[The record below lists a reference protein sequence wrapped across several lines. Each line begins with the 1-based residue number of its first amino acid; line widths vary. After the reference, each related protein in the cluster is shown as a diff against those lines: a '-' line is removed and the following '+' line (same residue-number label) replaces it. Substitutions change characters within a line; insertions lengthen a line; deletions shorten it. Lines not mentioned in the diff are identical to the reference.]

1 MSARTAFYAFV
12 SSIVLASAGSSPAF
26 QAKTIVAQQ
35 AGECVLSVE
44 SHDAWGTLRLRA
56 HHPEGR
62 YCRIGREKMLEV
74 LTAAFSRTDPPRL
87 EGTYTSLCIGRLIDF
102 PWLMHYL
109 VRAVLDDQGWD
120 PGKRPP
126 GAGKLNKYVSDIL
139 SRRDL
144 TSQLEAPFLAAGY
157 YRITGASVEKVLV
170 GTVRDLPFYEGDPF
184 TGRVPYDAQ
193 VWFTLEKI

>member
-12 SSIVLASAGSSPAF
+12 SSIVLASAGSALSQ
-26 QAKTIVAQQ
+26 QAKTIVSQK

-62 YCRIGREKMLEV
+62 YCRIGREEMLTV
-74 LTAAFSRTDPPRL
+74 LTAAFSKTDPPRL
-87 EGTYTSLCIGRLIDF
+87 EGTYTSLSIGRLIDF

-109 VRAVLDDQGWD
+109 VRAALSDTGWD
-120 PGKRPP
+120 AGKRPP
-126 GAGKLNKYVSDIL
+126 DAGKLNKYVSNLL
-139 SRRDL
+139 SSGDL

-157 YRITGASVEKVLV
+157 RITGATVEKVLV
-170 GTVRDLPFYEGDPF
+170 GKVRDLPFYEGDPF
-184 TGRVPYDAQ
+184 SGAVPYDAM
-193 VWFTLEKI
+193 VWFKLEKI